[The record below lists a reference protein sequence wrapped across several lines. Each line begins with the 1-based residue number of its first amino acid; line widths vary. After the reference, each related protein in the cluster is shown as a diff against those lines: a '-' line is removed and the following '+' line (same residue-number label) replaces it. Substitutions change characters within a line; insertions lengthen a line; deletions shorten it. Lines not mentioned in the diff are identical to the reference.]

1 MMLELRGQGR
11 SPVVA
16 EDGASPHGGQ
26 VPERVRQQLG
36 IQRFPQPAHS
46 PDLNAI
52 ENVWTVLKQCVEARR
67 PVAKSRAELI
77 VHVEEEWALIPME
90 VVNSACESIAR
101 RVEEVRHAGG
111 YATGH

>member
-1 MMLELRGQGR
+1 MMGRYLSEYVNSLESNASLNLRIPR
-11 SPVVA
+11 
-16 EDGASPHGGQ
+16 
-26 VPERVRQQLG
+26 
-36 IQRFPQPAHS
+36 I
-46 PDLNAI
+46 LNAI
-52 ENVWTVLKQCVEARR
+52 ENVWTVLKQCIEARR